1 MNKIKKCSISGIAFT
16 FEEAAYNRLSEYFDS
31 LRRAYKSNSE
41 SDEIIADIEARVAE
55 LILSAQSSAE
65 QVVCLPL
72 IENIIAQLGSAEDI
86 SGEEQSAPT
95 TDTRIARR
103 LYRDMENNKLGGV
116 CAGIGKYFNAD
127 PVLVRIAIF
136 SPLLLLPISGIRY
149 MSWAYNLGGNLF
161 AVLCAV
167 YLILWFVIPVAKS
180 AREKLEMEGEAVTV
194 KAIAE
199 RQQCTTDEQRA
210 KSTVAS
216 CVTWIGRVAIVFV
229 KLFVSLIIFSLVM
242 ALLALIVCAIAS
254 IVGLGA
260 SLQPFGNL
268 GSIADVMTIMGGA
281 PTLFA
286 ISVAAVPIMAIIY
299 LLVTLLMGRRPKWWV
314 ILCALVLW
322 IVLIIATATT
332 ATKAAVNISGG
343 EIERIMKSD
352 WDDAREG
359 EEIDMEEY
367 NRLLNDPNVE
377 SID

>member
-322 IVLIIATATT
+322 IVLIIGTATT

-359 EEIDMEEY
+359 EEIDMEEF

>member
-199 RQQCTTDEQRA
+199 RQQCATDEQRA

-254 IVGLGA
+254 IVGLGV

-322 IVLIIATATT
+322 IVLIIGTATT

>member
-1 MNKIKKCSISGIAFT
+1 MNKIKRCSISGIAFT

-254 IVGLGA
+254 IAGLGA

-286 ISVAAVPIMAIIY
+286 ISVAAVPIMAVIY

-322 IVLIIATATT
+322 IVLIIGTATT

>member
-199 RQQCTTDEQRA
+199 RQQCATDEQRA

>member
-199 RQQCTTDEQRA
+199 RQQCATDEQRA

-322 IVLIIATATT
+322 IVLIIGTATT

>member
-1 MNKIKKCSISGIAFT
+1 
-16 FEEAAYNRLSEYFDS
+16 
-31 LRRAYKSNSE
+31 
-41 SDEIIADIEARVAE
+41 
-55 LILSAQSSAE
+55 
-65 QVVCLPL
+65 
-72 IENIIAQLGSAEDI
+72 
-86 SGEEQSAPT
+86 
-95 TDTRIARR
+95 
-103 LYRDMENNKLGGV
+103 MENNKLGGV

>member
-72 IENIIAQLGSAEDI
+72 IENIIAQLGTAEDI

-161 AVLCAV
+161 AVMCAV

-229 KLFVSLIIFSLVM
+229 KLFVSLMIFSLVM

-299 LLVTLLMGRRPKWWV
+299 LLVILLMGRRPKWWV

-322 IVLIIATATT
+322 IVLIIGTATT

>member
-149 MSWAYNLGGNLF
+149 MHWAYELGGNLF
-161 AVLCAV
+161 LVACVV

-199 RQQCTTDEQRA
+199 RQQCATDEQRA

-229 KLFVSLIIFSLVM
+229 KLFVSLMIFSLVM
-242 ALLALIVCAIAS
+242 TLLALIVCAIAS

-322 IVLIIATATT
+322 IVLIIGTVTT

>member
-322 IVLIIATATT
+322 IVLIIGTATT

>member
-1 MNKIKKCSISGIAFT
+1 MNKIKRCSISGIAFT
-16 FEEAAYNRLSEYFDS
+16 FEEAAYNRLAEYIDS
-31 LRRAYKSNSE
+31 LKRAYKGSSE
-41 SDEIIADIEARVAE
+41 CDEIIADIEARVAE
-55 LILSAQSSAE
+55 LVLSAQSSAE

-72 IENIIAQLGSAEDI
+72 VENIIAQLGTAEDI

>member
-161 AVLCAV
+161 AVMCAV

-199 RQQCTTDEQRA
+199 RQQCATDEQRA

-254 IVGLGA
+254 IAGLGA
-260 SLQPFGNL
+260 SLQSFGNL

-286 ISVAAVPIMAIIY
+286 ISVAAVPIMAVIY

-322 IVLIIATATT
+322 IVLIIGTATT

>member
-31 LRRAYKSNSE
+31 LRRAYKINSE

-254 IVGLGA
+254 IAGLGA

-286 ISVAAVPIMAIIY
+286 ISVAAVPIMAVIY

-322 IVLIIATATT
+322 IVLIIGTATT

>member
-161 AVLCAV
+161 AVMCAV

-199 RQQCTTDEQRA
+199 RQQCATDEQRA

-322 IVLIIATATT
+322 IVLIIGTATT

-359 EEIDMEEY
+359 GEIDMEEY

>member
-199 RQQCTTDEQRA
+199 RQQCATDEQRA

-286 ISVAAVPIMAIIY
+286 ISVAAVPIMAVIY

-322 IVLIIATATT
+322 IVLIIGTATT

>member
-149 MSWAYNLGGNLF
+149 MSWAYNLGSNLF
-161 AVLCAV
+161 LVMCAV

-199 RQQCTTDEQRA
+199 RQQCATDEQRA

-216 CVTWIGRVAIVFV
+216 CVTWIGRVAIVLI
-229 KLFVSLIIFSLVM
+229 KLFVCLMIFPLVVSLFALII
-242 ALLALIVCAIAS
+242 CAIAS
-254 IVGLGA
+254 ATGIGA
-260 SLQPFGNL
+260 SLLQFGNL
-268 GSIADVMTIMGGA
+268 GSIAETISTFGA
-281 PTLFA
+281 TLPIFTIA
-286 ISVAAVPIMAIIY
+286 AVAVPIGVIIY
-299 LLVTLLMGRRPKWWV
+299 LLVTLLLGKRPKWWV
-314 ILCALVLW
+314 MICGLILW
-322 IVLIIATATT
+322 ILLLVATITT
-332 ATKAAVNISGG
+332 ATKVMVNMNGD
-343 EIERIMKSD
+343 EVERILKSD
-352 WDDAREG
+352 WDDAIES
-359 EEIDMEEY
+359 EPMDMDEY
-367 NRLLNDPNVE
+367 NRLLHDPNVE